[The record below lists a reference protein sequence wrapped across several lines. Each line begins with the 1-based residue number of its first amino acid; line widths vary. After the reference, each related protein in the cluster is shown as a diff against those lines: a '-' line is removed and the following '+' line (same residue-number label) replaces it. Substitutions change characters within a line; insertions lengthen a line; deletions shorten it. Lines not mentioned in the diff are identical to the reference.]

1 MAQYEDL
8 EVDQGS
14 DIKWQVKMLSTDGS
28 PRDATGY
35 TIRGHVNRSYDAD
48 SSEMLSFT
56 TSLVPPTTGGI
67 VEFMLTNTQTDAMQ
81 RRRYVYDLEV
91 EFYDSASGTTTIERI
106 LEGNLVVSRSVSKFD

>member
-14 DIKWQVKMLSTDGS
+14 DIKWQVKMLSTDGA
-28 PRDATGY
+28 PRDLAGY
-35 TIRGHVNRSYDAD
+35 TVRGNVNRSYDAD
-48 SSEMLSFT
+48 SSEMITFN
-56 TSLVPPTTGGI
+56 TSVLPPTTGG
-67 VEFMLTNTQTDAMQ
+67 VLEFMLTNTQTDAMQ

-91 EFYDSASGTTTIERI
+91 EFVDSATGSTMVERI

>member
-35 TIRGHVNRSYDAD
+35 TIRGNVNRSYDAD
-48 SSEMLSFT
+48 ATEKVEFT
-56 TSLVPPTTGGI
+56 TSLVAPPTDGV

-91 EFYDSASGTTTIERI
+91 EYVDATSGLTIVERI